1 VLFRS
6 ILKSFEKLEEEPYSF
21 SSIEYLNSTKK
32 ELIEIRKDLKK
43 GKLPNVFDG
52 MWMSEPQIGG
62 AKFEKEADDFVISW
76 VYFID
81 GIKTDVFKSS
91 FHKIC
96 NDTNQEMNRLR
107 LGITLSNI
115 FKEQGSQILNSIGG
129 PNEAMRE
136 ASPLFKL
143 ADDWYHWAVVPA
155 GFFRK

>member
-1 VLFRS
+1 MIDFL
-6 ILKSFEKLEEEPYSF
+6 
-21 SSIEYLNSTKK
+21 TKK

-43 GKLPNVFDG
+43 RKLPNVFDG

-81 GIKTDVFKSS
+81 GVKTEVFKSS
-91 FHKIC
+91 FQKISS
-96 NDTNQEMNRLR
+96 DESLEMDRLR
-107 LGITLSNI
+107 LGITISNI
-115 FKEQGSQILNSIGG
+115 CKEQGSKILNSIGG

-136 ASPLFKL
+136 ASPYFKL
-143 ADDWYHWAVVPA
+143 ADDWYHWAVVSA